1 VQYYTD
7 RIHLYIL
14 LAEHETIQRLYY
26 ISIIGTDVI
35 AMSPTT
41 ARNSER
47 EFKPDGIGND
57 RVLLDFQHFG
67 GGRNC
72 QTSAMVR
79 LMHHL
84 GYDISE
90 PMLVG
95 ISSGLGFIY
104 WFMKQ
109 MPYPVVGGM
118 NRSDCRRFP
127 GILGK
132 AARRLGGSFDS
143 ILTKSVKKSHTF
155 LKDTLN
161 QNQPG
166 LVCVDMAYLDHLL
179 TGEDDHFGEHNLL
192 VYGIDEP
199 NDLAY
204 LSDRFDGT
212 VTMSLRKLQKARASE
227 YQPFPAMNQM
237 VRFTFPEKLT
247 PLERII
253 PGAIKENVDALL
265 NPPISNVGVK
275 GVVKWSKEL
284 PKYPKMISNPRDL
297 AHALV
302 MHYIYIETGGSGGA
316 IFRRIYADF
325 LREAGELMDNSAL
338 TRASTQFGEISDV
351 WTEIA
356 NGLLPDSCPSLRQL
370 REIQWSANHE
380 LETKGLKA
388 LDNVRHLVERVPALL
403 RDAAKSEVSGFPD
416 FVVPV
421 QNLLVKVSKMETETL
436 ELLRGSL

>member
-1 VQYYTD
+1 V
-7 RIHLYIL
+7 
-14 LAEHETIQRLYY
+14 
-26 ISIIGTDVI
+26 
-35 AMSPTT
+35 SPTKVQT
-41 ARNSER
+41 GEQG
-47 EFKPDGIGND
+47 FKPDVVGND
-57 RVLLDFQHFG
+57 KVVLDFQHFG

-95 ISSGLGFIY
+95 ISSGMGFIY

-109 MPYPVVGGM
+109 MPYPIVGGM

-132 AARRLGGSFDS
+132 AATRLGGDFDS
-143 ILTKSVKKSHTF
+143 ILTKSGKKAHTF
-155 LKDTLN
+155 LKETLN

-237 VRFTFPEKLT
+237 VRFSFPEKLT
-247 PLERII
+247 PLETII
-253 PGAIKENVDALL
+253 PGAIRENIDALL

-275 GVVKWSKEL
+275 GIVKWSKEL
-284 PKYPKMISNPRDL
+284 PKYPKMIPNPKNL
-297 AHALV
+297 AHALM

-325 LREAGELMDNSAL
+325 LGEAGELMDNSAL
-338 TRASTQFGEISDV
+338 TRASAQFGEISDL
-351 WTEIA
+351 WTGIA

-380 LETKGLKA
+380 LETKGLQA
-388 LDNVRHLVERVPALL
+388 LDHVRGLVEKVPSLL
-403 RDAAKSEVSGFPD
+403 QDAAKSEVCRFPE
-416 FVVPV
+416 FIVPV
-421 QNLLVKVSKMETETL
+421 QDLLIKVSKMETESL
-436 ELLRGSL
+436 EKLGSSL